1 MNVTDVDVRTLRL
14 ELASSVVNE
23 DGITSVRVILS
34 DALTND
40 LLVSLSSCDSG
51 EATILASPLVIMGGE
66 TEVTFTINGV
76 LDAVADGNQSVTL
89 TASAGPLADATA
101 TLTVADVD
109 SVNLAIDVDSIS
121 IAENGSTTGTV
132 SLSTASTQNIVVTLS

>member
-1 MNVTDVDVRTLRL
+1 
-14 ELASSVVNE
+14 
-23 DGITSVRVILS
+23 
-34 DALTND
+34 
-40 LLVSLSSCDSG
+40 
-51 EATILASPLVIMGGE
+51 MGGE